1 LSTWQRLAPLGG
13 IPGRQTE
20 ESWIHTDA
28 RGAQRSYPMQVTNGK
43 PFDVL
48 SLKGTR
54 LEEIREY
61 AAFLQNTARKLYG
74 SETRR
79 SRLSHCP
86 CCLADTGQH
95 ARETFRFFDVPFH
108 RCGVCGHGFVLE
120 RPSDETLNAVFTDS
134 SDHSSTYVDRAS
146 LEGRM
151 REIIA
156 PKLQWVLD
164 QYARRS
170 GGGRP
175 GQGVDVG
182 AGGGHF
188 VAAMQR
194 AGLQA
199 AGYELSRASRA
210 FAQEAFGIELR
221 NADFLAASPSP
232 TDLVTFWGLLEYTP
246 EPRRFME
253 AARRWLSPQGL
264 LIVEVPRLD
273 CVGTAAQATNPYSIA
288 RHMDPTSHVNTFSDA
303 GLATAL
309 VETGFR
315 PVAAWYFGMDVY
327 ELLVQAALRL
337 NDVAAIERLA
347 DMIPAVQACLDAGR
361 QCDDI
366 VIAAVPAD

>member
-1 LSTWQRLAPLGG
+1 MTTWQRLAPLGG
-13 IPGRQTE
+13 ISGSQTQ
-20 ESWIHTDA
+20 ESWIHTDE
-28 RGAQRSYPMQVTNGK
+28 RGRQRTYPMQVTNGK

-61 AAFLQNTARKLYG
+61 ASFLQNTARKLYG

-79 SRLSHCP
+79 NRLVRCP
-86 CCLADTGQH
+86 CCLADTGEH
-95 ARETFRFFDVPFH
+95 ARESFRFFDVPFH
-108 RCGVCGHGFVLE
+108 RCGVCGHGFVLD
-120 RPSDETLNAVFTDS
+120 RPADDVLNAVFTDS
-134 SDHSSTYVDRAS
+134 GDHSSTYVDRAS

-151 REIIA
+151 SQIIS
-156 PKLQWVLD
+156 PKLKWVLD
-164 QYARRS
+164 VYARH
-170 GGGRP
+170 GGGQPRN
-175 GQGVDVG
+175 GVDVG

-188 VAAMQR
+188 VAGMQR
-194 AGLQA
+194 AGLDA

-210 FAQEAFGIELR
+210 FAREAFGVELR
-221 NADFLAASPSP
+221 DADFLAAAPEP

-253 AARRWLSPQGL
+253 TARKWISPRGL

-273 CVGTAAQATNPYSIA
+273 CMGTAAQATNPYSIA

-347 DMIPAVQACLDAGR
+347 DMIPALQSCLDIGR